1 MGSRCC
7 LSRDAGAYAMKGG
20 EARLWTR
27 MRAGIADKC
36 FVQRVENMVGEGL
49 PDVILHR
56 KADGQCA
63 FVELKCRPLAPVRGS
78 TGVFT
83 GSYGL
88 RPAQVAFAYSRASA
102 GAAIF
107 VLGQCGEDVWL
118 VHGRYARDLAAMTR
132 VDLDLTADWAGSAR
146 RTDWVGMLGVIFG

>member
-1 MGSRCC
+1 MR
-7 LSRDAGAYAMKGG
+7 GG

-27 MRAGIADKC
+27 MRAGVVDQC
-36 FVQRVENMVGEGL
+36 WVQRVENTVGEGV

-78 TGVFT
+78 TPIFAGD
-83 GSYGL
+83 SGL
-88 RPAQVAFAYSRASA
+88 SPAQVAWIYSRASA

-107 VLGQCGEDVWL
+107 VLGQCSEELFLLD
-118 VHGRYARDLAAMTR
+118 GRFSRELSTYSREMLNQRCAWT
-132 VDLDLTADWAGSAR
+132 GSAR
-146 RTDWVGMLGVIFG
+146 RTDWAGMLDVIFL

>member
-1 MGSRCC
+1 
-7 LSRDAGAYAMKGG
+7 MKGG

-27 MRAGIADKC
+27 MRAGIVDLC
-36 FVQRVENMVGEGL
+36 WVQRIENMVGAGC
-49 PDVILHR
+49 PDVILHQ

-78 TGVFT
+78 TPVFN

-88 RPAQVAFAYSRASA
+88 RAEQVAFISSRAYS

-107 VLGQCGEDVWL
+107 ILGQCGEDVWL
-118 VHGRYARDLAAMTR
+118 VHGRFSRELATYSREMLNQRCA
-132 VDLDLTADWAGSAR
+132 WSGSAR
-146 RTDWVGMLGVIFG
+146 RTDWEEMLRVIFSSTA